1 MRKFI
6 VIIILLLFI
15 PLASASSN
23 VQFYPNKE
31 AFAEFLSSNSTY
43 VVIPGESLASK
54 SWSWY
59 IEGKLSKIKAQGN
72 ETVIL
77 VGNVYDNPQMREVWE
92 LTNLPPEE
100 SLNPN
105 IIVIYNAILVTG
117 SEENLFKVQEAFSEI
132 REFTSKEI
140 YGLLIISALLVL
152 FFFYTLSKYDTYVK
166 WLYLLSMLLLILWIL
181 NTNEFGMSQGFIK
194 SAFQKALEIK
204 FGQGNAPFIS
214 YLMYL
219 WFRIF
224 SPSEEAVFSL
234 QITMVLLI
242 ISLTFFLAPKSSRE
256 LGFLIFGLAFSSPI
270 FREYVK
276 TMDFAL
282 FFILTSTLTFALM
295 MNFSFKLGNRDAK
308 LENVLL
314 SISVLLAIS
323 SNIYAITIPIAFI
336 LSHSKRYKPNYMH
349 LGLTILGV
357 LLVLLFFDVPAPKKF
372 LGGYTFWAMFLNL
385 IKDGFVQIALIAYI
399 AIKNIER
406 MGKIVKAE
414 SFLTLVGIAYFFIL
428 TLDKTIFA
436 SLILV
441 LSALSIRFIQYCIV
455 TKT

>member
-1 MRKFI
+1 MRRFI
-6 VIIILLLFI
+6 VIIILLLLI

-23 VQFYPNKE
+23 VQFYPNRE
-31 AFAEFLSSNSTY
+31 AFDEFLSSNSTY
-43 VVIPGESLASK
+43 VVIPGESLVSK

-77 VGNVYDNPQMREVWE
+77 VGNVYDNPQMREIWE

-100 SLNPN
+100 SLNPG
-105 IIVIYNAILVTG
+105 IIVVYNAILVTG
-117 SEENLFKVQEAFSEI
+117 NEENLFKVQEAFSEI
-132 REFTSKEI
+132 RKFTSKEI
-140 YGLLIISALLVL
+140 HGLLIISALLVL
-152 FFFYTLSKYDTYVK
+152 SFFYILSRYGTYVK

-181 NTNEFGMSQGFIK
+181 NTDEFGMSGEFIR

-204 FGQGNAPFIS
+204 FGQGNAPLIS
-214 YLMYL
+214 YIMYI
-219 WFRIF
+219 WFRVF

-234 QITMVLLI
+234 QITMILLI
-242 ISLTFFLAPKSSRE
+242 ISLTFFLVPTSSRE

-282 FFILTSTLTFALM
+282 FFILTSTLAFALM
-295 MNFSFKLGNRDAK
+295 MNLSVRPGSREAK

-323 SNIYAITIPIAFI
+323 SNIYAIAIPVAFI
-336 LSHSKRYKPNYMH
+336 LSYSKRYRHNYMH
-349 LGLTILGV
+349 LGLTILGA
-357 LLVLLFFDVPAPKKF
+357 LLVFVFFDVPASRKF
-372 LGGYTFWAMFLNL
+372 SSGHIFWAL
-385 IKDGFVQIALIAYI
+385 IKDGFVQIVLIAYI

-406 MGKIVKAE
+406 IGKIIKAE

-428 TLDKTIFA
+428 PLDKTIFA

-441 LSALSIRFIQYCIV
+441 LSALSIRFIQHCIV